1 MQGEAARG
9 RRVGAATKA
18 AHARLPMCRAG
29 LSHSRWRGRAPPAA
43 GERQANLLG
52 EEMRQIVSPIFA
64 VEFWSSREVY

>member
-18 AHARLPMCRAG
+18 AHARLP
-29 LSHSRWRGRAPPAA
+29 RGRRAA
-43 GERQANLLG
+43 ARTAGGAAALLPRQANLLG
-52 EEMRQIVSPIFA
+52 EETRQIVSPIFA